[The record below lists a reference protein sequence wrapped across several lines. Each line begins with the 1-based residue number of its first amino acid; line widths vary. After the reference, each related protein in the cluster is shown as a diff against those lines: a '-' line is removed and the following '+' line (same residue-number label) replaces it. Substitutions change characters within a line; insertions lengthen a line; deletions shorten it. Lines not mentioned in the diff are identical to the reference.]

1 MGTMKKKLKSR
12 VGKNKA
18 SKAANA
24 TVNRAGGVAFEIQCP
39 ATKLITMTGGSFF
52 SEPRY
57 YNGDSVVAK
66 RGAAGKYSKLAERLR
81 IVREKAKFVDAGDLD
96 DVAQEVIATAVD
108 IMGTENPRDALA
120 IANWLRNEMNI
131 RLTPQVLLVL
141 ASAHENCQEYVRQYA
156 TKIIRRPDEV
166 KTVVALHKYFFGSKS
181 LKNCLSRGIGDAL
194 HKFNERGLMKYD
206 SPGYP
211 TFKDVLRLVRKRK
224 KDYPLPD
231 AVCKYFIK
239 GEVDEEGTPVA
250 FARREMTKQEKFDKK
265 AKELVAKSL
274 ANWEV
279 VLSQF
284 GRDDKTK
291 REVWEYL
298 IEKNLVGYM
307 ALLRNLRNLMKTD
320 VSSKVIDAVAKKLS
334 DKEEVL
340 RSKQL
345 PFRFTMA
352 YEMLQGFGSQ
362 HGYGYGYEDER
373 ETIDDSKLKTVL
385 EAIEDAAE
393 AACENVPF
401 LTGETAVFADNSGSM
416 ESAVSDRSKMSCK
429 NAANTLAA
437 ICAKRSEKSIVA
449 AFATAVAPVSYTKRT
464 SVMEMVKK
472 LANANTNGCSTNGH
486 LCFEYLIRKN
496 AHPDRIILLSD
507 MQCWTDGYGY
517 GYGGS
522 SSNVADA
529 WQRYKRSKQS
539 ANTWLHSVNLHGYG
553 DSIVDE
559 KKEKVNLVGGFS
571 EKIIQMLLQTEG
583 VMAEEEIPTIEQIR
597 QKF

>member
-1 MGTMKKKLKSR
+1 MGTMKRKLKAR
-12 VGKNKA
+12 VGTNKA

-66 RGAAGKYSKLAERLR
+66 RGTAGKYSKLAERLR
-81 IVREKAKFVDAGDLD
+81 IVKEKAKFVDAGDLD

-108 IMGTENPRDALA
+108 IMATENPRDVLA

-141 ASAHENCQEYVRQYA
+141 ASANENCQEYVRQYA
-156 TKIIRRPDEV
+156 PKVIQRPDEV

-181 LKNCLSRGIGDAL
+181 LKNCLSRGLGDAL

-206 SPGYP
+206 NPGYP
-211 TFKDVLRLVRKRK
+211 TFKDVLQLVRKRK

-239 GEVDEEGTPVA
+239 GEVSEDGTPIA
-250 FARREMTKQEKFDKK
+250 FARRQMSKLDKFDKE
-265 AKELVAKSL
+265 AKELCAKSM

-284 GRDDKTK
+284 GRDEKTK

-307 ALLRNLRNLMKTD
+307 ALLRNLRNLMKAD
-320 VSSKVIDAVAKKLS
+320 VNSKTIDVVAKKLS
-334 DKEEVL
+334 DKDEVL

-352 YEMLQGFGSQ
+352 YEMLCGFGS
-362 HGYGYGYEDER
+362 HYGYGCGYDEE
-373 ETIDDSKLKTVL
+373 ETIDDSKLKTIL

-393 AACENVPF
+393 VACENVSLLP
-401 LTGETAVFADNSGSM
+401 GETAVFADNSGSM
-416 ESAVSDRSKMSCK
+416 ESPVSDRSKMSCK

-449 AFATAVAPVSYTKRT
+449 AFATAVASVSYTKRT

-472 LANANTNGCSTNGH
+472 LAQANTNGCSTNGH
-486 LCFEYLIRKN
+486 LCFEYLIKKN

-507 MQCWTDGYGY
+507 MQCWTDNAGWGYSG
-517 GYGGS
+517 
-522 SSNVADA
+522 NVADV

-539 ANTWLHSVNLHGYG
+539 AKTWLHSVNLQGYG
-553 DSIVDE
+553 DSVVDA
-559 KKEKVNLVGGFS
+559 KNEKVNLVGSFS